1 MANLER
7 LYTIP
12 LRKEFLKAPRYKRS
26 KKVISTIRTFISK
39 NMKNPTVKIG
49 SMLNEEVLKH
59 GRKNPPHKIR
69 VKAIRYDEPS
79 FVKVDLPNAVFEDPL
94 KEKGK
99 KEKKKEKEELKEEDI
114 EKKEVLEHAKLE
126 HHPEEKIKIEK
137 GKKPSRKEKVISET
151 GKR

>member
-39 NMKNPTVKIG
+39 NMKNQTVKIG
-49 SMLNEEVLKH
+49 TMLNEEVLKH

-69 VKAIRYDEPS
+69 VKAIRYDAPS

-99 KEKKKEKEELKEEDI
+99 KETKKEKVEVTEEET

-126 HHPEEKIKIEK
+126 HHPEEKIKVEK